1 MPFRTLA
8 LQRLVQQE
16 KVPAAWLG
24 DAGGWALDAEF
35 LSHMIDVL
43 DRHPQPRVLE
53 FGSGRGSKILAT
65 LIASRGGSLHSIEHD
80 AVWAERTGQDFERH
94 GLAAHARVLHCPL
107 VEVSFFEQPGRFY
120 DLSGLDPELRFDVV
134 IIDGPPAQTCKLAR
148 LPSLAAIAPQLAP
161 TGFHILLDDYERP
174 EEQQI
179 VEIWKKIVPDLHYER
194 LDFDKSVCQITS

>member
-1 MPFRTLA
+1 
-8 LQRLVQQE
+8 
-16 KVPAAWLG
+16 
-24 DAGGWALDAEF
+24 
-35 LSHMIDVL
+35 
-43 DRHPQPRVLE
+43 
-53 FGSGRGSKILAT
+53 
-65 LIASRGGSLHSIEHD
+65 
-80 AVWAERTGQDFERH
+80 
-94 GLAAHARVLHCPL
+94 VLHCPL
-107 VEVSFFEQPGRFY
+107 VDVSFFEQPGRFY
-120 DLSGLDPELRFDVV
+120 DLSSLDPELRFDVV